1 MFSPTELLYFKMA
14 LLHIFRRKG
23 RAVLISLMIAV
34 SMVGL
39 LLMEGMYEGMMVQI
53 TQNSIK
59 TGSGTISIQHKG
71 FRADSNIKYHI
82 DDPQKI
88 TALLDKQPGIRSYV
102 TRLSQ
107 RGLIATA
114 GYSQGVTVTGVDLNR
129 EALHSGLENFL
140 VKGKYSFDKRSRG
153 ALIGY
158 RLARKLKVD
167 IGKKVIVTIQD
178 ADNEVVSVALKVEGI
193 LKTNNMAIDSSGL
206 FMDLDRLRSLS
217 GIEGA
222 TEIAILLDNQEDDS
236 GVKHALAP
244 KISDKGIILYTYRE
258 LYPSLYEGEAMMKTY
273 NRISSAFI
281 FIVATLGIFG
291 VVLVSVLERV
301 REFGIMMAIGT
312 QFRDIARLIVYESL
326 LITMSGYIAG
336 SLIGG
341 GLLWYFKLYGLDLSG
356 FSDAFS
362 IFGLDSSIHAIVRL
376 EYFTGS
382 FFSVFF
388 ATLSATIIP
397 IRTLKNRNPI
407 QSISEQAQ

>member
-1 MFSPTELLYFKMA
+1 MFSPTEPLYFKMA

-34 SMVGL
+34 SMIGL

-71 FRADSNIKYHI
+71 FRSDNNIKYHI
-82 DDPQKI
+82 DDPQKVTEI
-88 TALLDKQPGIRSYV
+88 LDKEPGIRSYV

-114 GYSQGVTVTGVDLNR
+114 GYSQGVNVTGVDLQR
-129 EALHSGLENFL
+129 EETHSGLQNFII
-140 VKGKYSFDKRSRG
+140 KGEYTFDKRSRG

-193 LKTNNMAIDSSGL
+193 LKTNNMAIDSNGL
-206 FMDLDRLRSLS
+206 LMDLGRLRLLT
-217 GIEGA
+217 GIEGS
-222 TEIAILLDNQEDDS
+222 TEIAVLLVDQEDDTA
-236 GVKHALAP
+236 VKQALIS
-244 KISDKGIILYTYRE
+244 KISDANISLYTYRE

-312 QFRDIARLIVYESL
+312 QFRDIARLIVYESF
-326 LITMSGYIAG
+326 LITMSGYIVG

-341 GLLWYFKLYGLDLSG
+341 LLLWYFKLYGLDLSG

-382 FFSVFF
+382 FFSVLF
-388 ATLSATIIP
+388 ATLSATVIP
-397 IRTLKNRNPI
+397 IRTLKKRNPI

>member
-1 MFSPTELLYFKMA
+1 MFSPDNSLYFKMA
-14 LLHIFRRKG
+14 LLHILRRKG
-23 RAVLISLMIAV
+23 RAVLISLMIAI
-34 SMVGL
+34 SMIGL

-59 TGSGTISIQHKG
+59 TGSGTVSIQHKG
-71 FRADSNIKYHI
+71 FRSDNNIKFHI
-82 DDPQKI
+82 DNPQKI
-88 TALLDKQPGIRSYV
+88 TAILDNQQGIRSYV

-114 GYSQGVTVTGVDLNR
+114 GYSQGVNVIGVDLKR
-129 EALHSGLENFL
+129 EASHSELENFL
-140 VKGKYSFDKRSRG
+140 TQGKYTFDKQGRG

-167 IGKKVIVTIQD
+167 IGKKVIVTVQD
-178 ADNEVVSVALKVEGI
+178 TDNEVVSVALKVTGI
-193 LKTNNMAIDSSGL
+193 LKTNNMSIDSNGL
-206 FMDLDRLRSLS
+206 LMDIDRLRILT

-222 TEIAILLDNQEDDS
+222 TEIAVLLNHQEDDNT
-236 GVKHALAP
+236 VKHALSP
-244 KISDKGIILYTYRE
+244 KISDKDIAIYTYRE
-258 LYPSLYEGEAMMKTY
+258 LYPSLYEGEAMMKIY

-312 QFRDIARLIVYESL
+312 QFRDVARLIIYESL
-326 LITMSGYIAG
+326 LITLSGYLAG
-336 SLIGG
+336 ALIGG
-341 GLLWYFKLYGLDLSG
+341 TLLWYFKVYGLDLSG
-356 FSDAFS
+356 LSDAFA
-362 IFGLDSSIHAIVRL
+362 IFGMDSSIHAILRID
-376 EYFTGS
+376 YFTGS
-382 FFSVFF
+382 FVSVLL

-397 IRTLKNRNPI
+397 IRTLKKRNPI

>member
-1 MFSPTELLYFKMA
+1 MFSSIDLLYFKMA
-14 LLHIFRRKG
+14 LLHIVRRKG
-23 RAVLISLMIAV
+23 RAVLISLMIAI

-59 TGSGTISIQHKG
+59 TGSGTVSIQHQG

-82 DDPQKI
+82 NDPQQI
-88 TALLDKQPGIRSYV
+88 TAVLDAQPGVRSYV

-114 GYSQGVTVTGVDLNR
+114 GYSQGVNVTGVDLKR
-129 EALHSGLENFL
+129 EASHSQLENFL
-140 VKGKYSFDKRSRG
+140 IKGRYSFDQRKRG

-206 FMDLDRLRSLS
+206 LMDLGRLRALT

-222 TEIAILLDNQEDDS
+222 TEIAVLLERQEDDS
-236 GVKHALAP
+236 AVERALVP
-244 KISDKGIILYTYRE
+244 KIADKNIAIYTYRQ
-258 LYPSLYEGEAMMKTY
+258 LYPSLYEGEAMMQTY

-312 QFRDIARLIVYESL
+312 RFRDIARLIIYESL
-326 LITMSGYIAG
+326 VITMSGYIAG
-336 SLIGG
+336 ALIGG
-341 GLLWYFKLYGLDLSG
+341 GLLWYFKEYGLDLSG

-362 IFGLDSSIHAIVRL
+362 IFGLDSRIHSIIRT
-376 EYFTGS
+376 EYFTSS
-382 FFSVFF
+382 FLSVLT
-388 ATLSATIIP
+388 ATLAATVIP
-397 IRTLKNRNPI
+397 IRTLKKRNPI